1 MNEQDSIKNNKIK
14 SLLFKYRY
22 THHYFHVDVAV
33 ERINHIPLY
42 LIFIHI
48 PPYFIVIIFQ
58 LGFDFNPVKQNLPE
72 QK

>member
-1 MNEQDSIKNNKIK
+1 MANSCKN
-14 SLLFKYRY
+14 
-22 THHYFHVDVAV
+22 YFHVDVAV